1 MDFLNNLKSNLLIR
15 KFWWLLV
22 LFLTIIIFGIIFF
35 TPKSIEP
42 GKYRLEVEIHPNDAT
57 VTIDG
62 QKYGAKFSVDL
73 LPGKY
78 TITYE
83 RFGFE
88 SVNYIYELNRN
99 NRIYSVMNP
108 VSDEAK
114 KWQEQNS
121 QFYKK
126 QEEIA
131 QQQAAVDAE
140 IEGKK
145 YPILEYLPKNTS
157 IYRLGTSFAD
167 DGILTIIIRVAPDDE
182 YNAINYLKRLNIDLS
197 RYDYQ
202 IFYNGQSGVE
212 TNPFKRETM
221 ELK

>member
-1 MDFLNNLKSNLLIR
+1 MDFFKNLKSSLLI
-15 KFWWLLV
+15 KKIWWLLSVV
-22 LFLTIIIFGIIFF
+22 LIVILVTIIK
-35 TPKSIEP
+35 TPKQIKA
-42 GKYRLEVEIHPNDAT
+42 GRYRLDVEIHPIDAI

-62 QKYGAKFSVDL
+62 QKYGSKFSVDL

-88 SVNYIYELNRN
+88 SVNYVYELNRN
-99 NRIYSVMNP
+99 NQIYSVMNP

-121 QFYKK
+121 HLYER

-131 QQQAAVDAE
+131 QQQAVIDAE
-140 IEGKK
+140 IEGEK

-157 IYRLGTSFAD
+157 IFRLGNSFAN
-167 DGILTIIIRVAPDDE
+167 DGVLTVIIRVAPDDE

-197 RYDYQ
+197 PYDYQ
-202 IFYNGQSGVE
+202 VFYNSQTGIE

-221 ELK
+221 EL